1 MTQAIGILFK
11 SLVDFFHPRSLLIF
25 FLPFFLSALLWGGI
39 LFFLYDQMVL
49 VADQLFQWLSGFFS
63 SGLGETAET
72 GFFSV
77 ISILVLALVLPVFWI
92 TQILLS
98 SVLAFPLVIRH
109 VRREYYPEILAQS
122 KVSQFHLLA
131 ETLKVSLKYGLL
143 CLVTLPLV
151 VVVPILAVLFWAFM
165 AAWMFA
171 GVYLQEVLA
180 EVADSE
186 EEAGLIRAEIQDQVR
201 MGVLASSLMT
211 SFVPGFFIISPV
223 YSALVVCHLGLAGLR
238 NHRKNRN

>member
-1 MTQAIGILFK
+1 MTQVIHILFK

-39 LFFLYDQMVL
+39 LFFLYDQIVL
-49 VADQLFQWLSGFFS
+49 IIDQFFLWLSGFFS
-63 SGLGETAET
+63 SGLGETAEA

-77 ISILVLALVLPVFWI
+77 MSIFILALVLPIFWV

-98 SVLAFPLVIRH
+98 SFLAFPLVMRH
-109 VRREYYPEILAQS
+109 VRQEYFSEIRVQS
-122 KVSQFHLLA
+122 KVSQFKLVA
-131 ETLKVSLKYGLL
+131 ETLKVSLRYALL

-151 VVVPILAVLFWAFM
+151 VVVPILAFLLWAFM

-186 EEAGLIRAEIQDQVR
+186 EEAQHIRGEIQDRVR
-201 MGVLASSLMT
+201 WGVLAASLMT
-211 SFVPGFFIISPV
+211 SFIPGFFIISPV
-223 YSALVVCHLGLAGLR
+223 YTALVVCHLGLAGVR
-238 NHRKNRN
+238 EHRKH